1 VSRYG
6 LFFFDALEEV
16 FDMVTSFIV
25 TLVEGRWRFA
35 VGFWRDASFESPL
48 FEGKP
53 EFVAVVRLVL

>member
-1 VSRYG
+1 
-6 LFFFDALEEV
+6 LEEV

-53 EFVAVVRLVL
+53 KFVAVVRLVL